1 MRYWGRLVLKIA
13 RSIRLLGRISF
24 AASAAAGLG
33 CLAILILSLV
43 GIRVSFHVSVGT
55 PYHRAGEGS
64 ALHLLG
70 MGRTE
75 TGRPTT
81 R

>member
-1 MRYWGRLVLKIA
+1 MRCWGRLVPEMA

-24 AASAAAGLG
+24 AASVAAGLG
-33 CLAILILSLV
+33 CVAILILSLV
-43 GIRVSFHVSVGT
+43 GIRVSFHMGGGA
-55 PYHRAGEGS
+55 PHHRAGEGS
-64 ALHLLG
+64 ALHLSG

>member
-1 MRYWGRLVLKIA
+1 MRCWGRLVPMIA
-13 RSIRLLGRISF
+13 RSVRLLGRISS

-33 CLAILILSLV
+33 CLEILSLV
-43 GIRVSFHVSVGT
+43 GIQFSFHVGGGS
-55 PYHRAGEGS
+55 PHHRADEGS
-64 ALHLLG
+64 ALHLSG